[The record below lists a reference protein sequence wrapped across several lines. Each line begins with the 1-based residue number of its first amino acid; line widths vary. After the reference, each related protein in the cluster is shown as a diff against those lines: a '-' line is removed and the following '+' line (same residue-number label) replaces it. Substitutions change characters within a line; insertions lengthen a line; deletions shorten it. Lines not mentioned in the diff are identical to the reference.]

1 MDSVPLGL
9 TEPLDFDSDVP
20 VYEQISNRI
29 KFAIARQAY
38 RPDTRLPSVRSLA
51 RNLVVNPN
59 TIVRVYRDLEQ
70 EELIYS
76 KRGVGVFV
84 SPQADQRC
92 RLDRMVIVEEK
103 LKEALEVARRA
114 NLSNQELEELWQ
126 RLRLQS

>member
-1 MDSVPLGL
+1 MDAVPLGL

-92 RLDRMVIVEEK
+92 RLDRLVIVEEK
-103 LKEALEVARRA
+103 LREALEVARRA
-114 NLSNQELEELWQ
+114 NLNDKELEELWK
-126 RLRLQS
+126 RLRTQS

>member
-1 MDSVPLGL
+1 MDAVPLGL

-92 RLDRMVIVEEK
+92 RLDRLVIVEEK
-103 LKEALEVARRA
+103 LREALEVARRA
-114 NLSNQELEELWQ
+114 NLNDKELEELWQ

>member
-1 MDSVPLGL
+1 MDAVPLGL

-92 RLDRMVIVEEK
+92 RLDRLVIVEEK
-103 LKEALEVARRA
+103 LREALEVARRA
-114 NLSNQELEELWQ
+114 NLNDQELEELWQ